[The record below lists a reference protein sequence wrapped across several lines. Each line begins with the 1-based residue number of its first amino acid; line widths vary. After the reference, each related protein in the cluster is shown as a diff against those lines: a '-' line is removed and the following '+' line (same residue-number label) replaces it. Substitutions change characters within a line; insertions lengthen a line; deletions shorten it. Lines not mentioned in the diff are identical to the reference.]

1 MKLTK
6 IMIAILTIT
15 SFMLVAES
23 ASNQRP
29 AKHTR
34 PSMANIFSG
43 WTQQLRRAGGAKFT
57 RGLRDAGD
65 NAGIAVVNR
74 LHKTGN
80 AIATGVGKTYATA
93 CVFTD
98 TSATL
103 IGNVVMG
110 TWTASKVVAGA
121 GVKAYDAGMDSLAGS
136 SVTCVEPAWVEMKK
150 TIKHV
155 LVHSN
160 NIHTVSVKVLDDN
173 FPGLSTNVTKILR
186 RKPKY
191 ALDICAAWKHIPE
204 AVHKVLLESDGRHPH
219 YGTNV
224 ELAAAFDDAFLT
236 DPSVQEHI
244 QEDCNTDFDTSC

>member
-6 IMIAILTIT
+6 IMIAILTIS
-15 SFMLVAES
+15 SFMLVAT
-23 ASNQRP
+23 ASKQRP
-29 AKHTR
+29 SKHAR
-34 PSMANIFSG
+34 PSFINIISG

-57 RGLRDAGD
+57 RGLRDVGD
-65 NAGIAVVNR
+65 NAGIAVVHR
-74 LHKTGN
+74 ISKTGN

-93 CVFTD
+93 CVVAD
-98 TSATL
+98 SSVNL
-103 IGNVVMG
+103 IGNVVTG
-110 TWTASKVVAGA
+110 TWTAGKVVAGA

-160 NIHTVSVKVLDDN
+160 NIDTVSVKVLDDN
-173 FPGLSTNVTKILR
+173 FPGLSTNVTNILR
-186 RKPKY
+186 QRHGVP
-191 ALDICAAWKHIPE
+191 DICAAWKHIPE

-219 YGTNV
+219 YNTNA

-236 DPSVQEHI
+236 DPSVREHI
-244 QEDCNTDFDTSC
+244 QEDCNTIFDTSC

>member
-15 SFMLVAES
+15 SFMLLAT
-23 ASNQRP
+23 ASNQP
-29 AKHTR
+29 PIKHAR
-34 PSMANIFSG
+34 PSMANIISG
-43 WTQQLRRAGGAKFT
+43 WAQQLRRAGGAKFT

-65 NAGIAVVNR
+65 NAGIAVVHR
-74 LHKTGN
+74 ISKTGN
-80 AIATGVGKTYATA
+80 AIATGVGRTYATA

-110 TWTASKVVAGA
+110 TWTAGKVVAGA

-160 NIHTVSVKVLDDN
+160 NIDTVSVKVLDDN

-186 RKPKY
+186 HGAP
-191 ALDICAAWKHIPE
+191 DICAAWKHIPE

-219 YGTNV
+219 YSTNV

-236 DPSVQEHI
+236 DPSVREHI
-244 QEDCNTDFDTSC
+244 QEDCNTIFDTSC

>member
-23 ASNQRP
+23 ASNQRSP
-29 AKHTR
+29 KHTR
-34 PSMANIFSG
+34 PSMVNIFSG

-65 NAGIAVVNR
+65 NAGIAAVNR

-80 AIATGVGKTYATA
+80 AIATGVGKTYATV

-110 TWTASKVVAGA
+110 TWTAGKVVAGA

-136 SVTCVEPAWVEMKK
+136 SVTCVNPAWVEMKK

-155 LVHSN
+155 LVHSS
-160 NIHTVSVKVLDDN
+160 NINTVSVKVLDDN

-186 RKPKY
+186 HGAP
-191 ALDICAAWKHIPE
+191 DICDAWKHIPE

-219 YGTNV
+219 YSTNM

-236 DPSVQEHI
+236 DPSVREHI
-244 QEDCNTDFDTSC
+244 QEDCNTDFDISC